1 MPYLQALVRY
11 TIPRGHSYSPIVT
24 YRALFY
30 AHSNASGP
38 QAALGLL
45 GRQGGIDAK
54 RKGRRKGFF
63 KKLYNFIRTNVQP
76 QPSRF
81 GHKKLFVQQGGDTAQ
96 GRPPHIF
103 NLRSPRLASADLCSP
118 RLAIRPS
125 AGAQPVRGRTTV
137 SSTTAPN
144 ITTSNSPH
152 TCRVHPNK
160 KESDG
165 QERMAKPPTAPTAT
179 SVPQQGR
186 TTRRP
191 ETTRSLSCAEAQQPP
206 PIGVPLGS
214 TPAPTGCPA
223 SPSIS
228 ISQHPSPP
236 AGHSRLPTAFVPILH
251 RL

>member
-45 GRQGGIDAK
+45 ERQGGIDAK
-54 RKGRRKGFF
+54 RKGRRKGFL
-63 KKLYNFIRTNVQP
+63 KKIYNFIRTNVQP

-125 AGAQPVRGRTTV
+125 AGAQPVRGHTTV

-144 ITTSNSPH
+144 ITTSTRHTLAACIRIKKRATVRSGRQSRPPLPPQPQSPN
-152 TCRVHPNK
+152 RDVRQ
-160 KESDG
+160 G
-165 QERMAKPPTAPTAT
+165 ARKPPGAFRVRRLNNLRP
-179 SVPQQGR
+179 SVY
-186 TTRRP
+186 
-191 ETTRSLSCAEAQQPP
+191 
-206 PIGVPLGS
+206 
-214 TPAPTGCPA
+214 
-223 SPSIS
+223 
-228 ISQHPSPP
+228 H
-236 AGHSRLPTAFVPILH
+236 
-251 RL
+251 